1 MMPEQAKY
9 VLTPMEKVGD
19 SIKNGGMDITRAL
32 PATVLAGALLV
43 ASSMADAGGKLRC
56 VSLEYPPLV
65 FADAD
70 KRAQG
75 IAVDVVKLALEP
87 AGWSVEVEILP
98 WARSLKLI
106 QEGQRD
112 CIFTIFKTPEREK
125 FLDFSQHPLLVQSIN
140 LYTQKTSRIRFDGDL
155 SKLKGHSFST
165 VFKVNYGEKFAA
177 KKAEL
182 RVSEEYTPTDSF
194 LQLGRNRVDLV
205 ISNVFLA
212 AYELGNGAASVAGN
226 ILELHPPVETVTSY
240 IAFPKDKNTQ
250 ARIDFDANIERVLKG
265 NGGKEF
271 KRILDKY
278 QIPLSLRTSLVK

>member
-1 MMPEQAKY
+1 
-9 VLTPMEKVGD
+9 ME
-19 SIKNGGMDITRAL
+19 ITRIL
-32 PATVLAGALLV
+32 PSVAFAGALFV
-43 ASSMADAGGKLRC
+43 ASGVAYAGGKLHC

-112 CIFTIFKTPEREK
+112 CIFTIFKTPEREE
-125 FLDFSQHPLLVQSIN
+125 FLDFSQHPILVQPIN
-140 LYTQKTSRIRFDGDL
+140 LYTQKASRIRFDGDL
-155 SKLKGHSFST
+155 SKLKDRSFSA

-182 RVSEEYTPTDSF
+182 KVIEEYTATDSF

-205 ISNVFLA
+205 ISNVYLA

-226 ILELHPPVETVTSY
+226 IVELHPPVETVTSY
-240 IAFPKDKNTQ
+240 IAFPKNKNTQ
-250 ARIDFDANIERVLKG
+250 ARIDFDANIDKVLKG

-278 QIPLSLRTSLVK
+278 QIPSSLRTSLVK